1 MSHLLKIKNFFFFEK
16 KIMVKLSNFIDNK
29 SQVCDRQVQN
39 GEQKSLKEYKKK
51 MYTVGVEK

>member
-1 MSHLLKIKNFFFFEK
+1 
-16 KIMVKLSNFIDNK
+16 MVKLSNFIDNK